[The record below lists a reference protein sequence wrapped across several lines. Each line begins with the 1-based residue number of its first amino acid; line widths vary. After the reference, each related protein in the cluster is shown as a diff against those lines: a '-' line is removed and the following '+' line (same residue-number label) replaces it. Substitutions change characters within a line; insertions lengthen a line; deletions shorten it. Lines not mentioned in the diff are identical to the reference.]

1 MKESFKSAIKDPF
14 IKDLIKVATVVIAF
28 VLAAIGFKMFK
39 DRLKK

>member
-14 IKDLIKVATVVIAF
+14 IKDLIKGAAVVIAF
-28 VLAAIGFKMFK
+28 VLAVIGFKMLK